1 MNTKQFQYV
10 LTLVRE
16 GSFSKAAEALN
27 ISQPSLSQYIKKIE
41 REVGLELFDRTNGEV
56 KITDAGRIYI
66 EAGQRILAIEHQM
79 ENAFTD
85 LAEHKSGSLIIGVAP
100 YRAAGMMPT
109 IAAAF
114 KKLYPGVHLVVR
126 EGTTAELIEGMEHG
140 TYDLALSLLPVDDQ
154 LFFCE
159 KVMEEELVLAVPS
172 GAARNRHGGAQ
183 ASGCGGKSAEWTGNG
198 DAHRDAVYAAP
209 AAKNDARIQF
219 EPASRRCRQVAGG
232 TDRDGQGRRRT
243 GADAKRDRALL
254 QRRLGALLFL
264 YQPAAQARAR
274 ADLAK
279 RSGTVSGG
287 GGSETDDLP
296 DGMVKSLGI

>member
-85 LAEHKSGSLIIGVAP
+85 LAEHKSGSLIIGAAP

-114 KKLYPGVHLVVR
+114 KKLYPGD
-126 EGTTAELIEGMEHG
+126 T
-140 TYDLALSLLPVDDQ
+140 LLPLFNIQ
-154 LFFCE
+154 LHWA
-159 KVMEEELVLAVPS
+159 M
-172 GAARNRHGGAQ
+172 
-183 ASGCGGKSAEWTGNG
+183 
-198 DAHRDAVYAAP
+198 
-209 AAKNDARIQF
+209 I
-219 EPASRRCRQVAGG
+219 
-232 TDRDGQGRRRT
+232 
-243 GADAKRDRALL
+243 
-254 QRRLGALLFL
+254 
-264 YQPAAQARAR
+264 
-274 ADLAK
+274 
-279 RSGTVSGG
+279 
-287 GGSETDDLP
+287 
-296 DGMVKSLGI
+296 

>member
-1 MNTKQFQYV
+1 MNIKQFQYV

-159 KVMEEELVLAVPS
+159 KVMEEELVLAVP
-172 GAARNRHGGAQ
+172 AAHPALRATAMEGRKHPAVEARVLNGQ
-183 ASGCGGKSAEWTGNG
+183 AMVMLTETQFMQRQLQKMMREYNLNL
-198 DAHRDAVYAAP
+198 RP
-209 AAKNDARIQF
+209 AAVVKSLEAQI
-219 EPASRRCRQVAGG
+219 EMVKAGVG
-232 TDRDGQGRRRT
+232 LALMPSGIERFCSDGSVRFYSFTNPLPKRELVLIWR
-243 GADAKRDRALL
+243 RDRALS
-254 QRRLGALLFL
+254 QVAE
-264 YQPAAQARAR
+264 
-274 ADLAK
+274 DLK
-279 RSGTVSGG
+279 QMICQM
-287 GGSETDDLP
+287 EW
-296 DGMVKSLGI
+296 